1 MAPLQPPWPR
11 SKRLNGAGARSIP
24 YDRLKSVNEIFDI
37 AVVGSGPAGSVA
49 AYAAAT
55 RGLRVALIDRQA
67 FPRDKPCGD
76 GIGPGAVH
84 IAQELGLDDIFSDG
98 KPVHKIRVMGPDG
111 SEFHSTIPSIAGKA
125 IQGYVMPRIHFDK
138 RLFDRAIGVGAHD
151 YSGMKFVDT
160 EISGGCRMVT
170 LQTKDKSQHRIA
182 AHLVVG
188 ADGANSVVRRALEVA
203 PSMRNTT
210 AIAMRAYA
218 KSDAFNASDSD
229 DPQLL
234 FAFSR
239 ELLPSYA
246 WVFPTGLGTV
256 NIGVGGPLVEIQRR
270 GQNLKHLLATFVE
283 QIRSQG
289 IALEELCAQRA
300 HHLPHFAGIPKLAHP
315 RAALIGDAASMI
327 NPVSGEGI
335 AYGMTAAASLIENL
349 PTEVGDGAALASAL
363 IQFEQDFRR
372 TYRMHIASSI
382 TVHRLMHSPHLTTIF
397 IRSAQR
403 DPVVLRDA
411 IEMLFGFGRV
421 RVLTSVRAL
430 RSGW

>member
-1 MAPLQPPWPR
+1 VRAFDPC
-11 SKRLNGAGARSIP
+11 
-24 YDRLKSVNEIFDI
+24 DRLKSVDEIFDV
-37 AVVGSGPAGSVA
+37 AVVGAGPAGSVA

-84 IAQELGLDDIFSDG
+84 IAQKLGLDDIFSGD
-98 KPVHKIRVMGPDG
+98 KPVHTVRVMGPDG

-125 IQGYVMPRIHFDK
+125 IQGYVVPRIHFDK

-151 YSGMKFVDT
+151 YSGMKFVGT
-160 EISGGCRMVT
+160 ELSGGLRVVT
-170 LQTKDKSQHRIA
+170 LQSKDKSQRRIA
-182 AHLVVG
+182 AHLLVG
-188 ADGANSVVRRALEVA
+188 ADGANSVVRRALGVP
-203 PSMRNTT
+203 PSMRDTT

-218 KSDAFNASDSD
+218 KSDAFSVTDPD
-229 DPQLL
+229 CPQLL

-239 ELLPSYA
+239 DLLPSYA
-246 WVFPTGLGTV
+246 WVFPTGIGTV
-256 NIGVGGPLVEIQRR
+256 NIGVGGPLAEIQKR
-270 GQNLKHLLATFVE
+270 GQDLKHLLVTFVR

-289 IALEELCAQRA
+289 IALEEPCAQRA

-327 NPVSGEGI
+327 NPASGEGI
-335 AYGMTAAASLIENL
+335 AYGMSAAASLIENL
-349 PTEVGDGAALASAL
+349 PAEVGDGTALDRAL

-382 TVHRLMHSPHLTTIF
+382 AVHRLMHSLYFSTIF

-403 DPVVLRDA
+403 DPVVLRDG
-411 IEMLFGFGRV
+411 IELLFGFGRI
-421 RVLTSVRAL
+421 RVLTCARVL
-430 RSGW
+430 RSGWSRSRDHQ